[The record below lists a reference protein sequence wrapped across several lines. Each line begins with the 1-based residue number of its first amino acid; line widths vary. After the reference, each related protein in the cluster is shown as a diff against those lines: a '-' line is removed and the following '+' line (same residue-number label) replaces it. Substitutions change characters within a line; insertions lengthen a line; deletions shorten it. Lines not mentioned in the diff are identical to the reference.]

1 VSDILNR
8 ANTYLASL
16 GETSLHDGHPA
27 VIVRELSE
35 ALASAREG
43 NGTLTASLERCTD
56 RIEALERERKSLN
69 QSREEI
75 EADYNEMH
83 DRYYNTVDS
92 LSASQAE
99 ASRLREALAQARI
112 WHEAEDKSLSK
123 QPPSHGPNGNQ
134 WARLQHQEQM
144 AEIGMIGEP
153 DCSGRR
159 RFSKRQRPL
168 SKRLDW
174 CPWCQTILKGTDGCP
189 VRAALEKP

>member
-1 VSDILNR
+1 MSDILNR

-99 ASRLREALAQARI
+99 ASRLREALAQIDNLIGDSIRGNG
-112 WHEAEDKSLSK
+112 EEDYTLGASGL
-123 QPPSHGPNGNQ
+123 GVEV
-134 WARLQHQEQM
+134 RLEFAGYVLTTMQ
-144 AEIGMIGEP
+144 AIA
-153 DCSGRR
+153 
-159 RFSKRQRPL
+159 
-168 SKRLDW
+168 
-174 CPWCQTILKGTDGCP
+174 
-189 VRAALEKP
+189 RAALSSGSKT